1 MRQTTRG
8 NKRTETRTL
17 LAAPLTC
24 YLLGF
29 ACVFA
34 LSYSLAAL
42 TAPGLADNV
51 RLTLE
56 LEPRPWSVAGSRAAL
71 A

>member
-1 MRQTTRG
+1 MG
-8 NKRTETRTL
+8 RTNHPKNRAEARTM
-17 LAAPLTC
+17 LAATLAC

-42 TAPGLADNV
+42 AAPGLKNAHMMF
-51 RLTLE
+51 E
-56 LEPRPWSVAGSRAAL
+56 AKARP
-71 A
+71 